1 MGNYF
6 INITKRLNLKPHT
19 ASDTIDIEQITS
31 AFNSHVSIKKVREV
45 CPEINLKDFKFI
57 KVKEESVKKRFLI

>member
-1 MGNYF
+1 MDNYF
-6 INITKRLNLKPHT
+6 IHITKDLSLRPYTESNT
-19 ASDTIDIEQITS
+19 MDIEQITS
-31 AFNSHVSIKKVREV
+31 AFHSHVSIKKVREV